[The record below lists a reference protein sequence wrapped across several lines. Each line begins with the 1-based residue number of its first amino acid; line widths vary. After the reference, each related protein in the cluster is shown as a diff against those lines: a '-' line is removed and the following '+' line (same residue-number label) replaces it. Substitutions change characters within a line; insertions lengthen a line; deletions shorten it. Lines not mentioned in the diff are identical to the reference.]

1 VAPCA
6 AAASS
11 PAAGGEEGAA
21 KAAAEGQ
28 RSKFK
33 VDIIIYA
40 AARIIPPFPIETS
53 ERALLVRMGII

>member
-33 VDIIIYA
+33 VDIIYA
-40 AARIIPPFPIETS
+40 AARIIPSFPIETS